1 MKIVTCHGHPL
12 PILQAHAKIGATQQ
26 IYCIITN
33 ISRRITKMMML
44 LQDIYIYVDVY
55 DSRPIINIFKNI
67 QSDSALEVIDFSIE
81 KKDSSKTKPKPN
93 KDRNPYYGDLHV
105 HTKYSFD
112 AYVFGVTASPDDAY
126 RYAKGEGVKHPLGYE
141 MKLRE
146 PLDFYAVTDH
156 GFYMGMIQAYA
167 DTTTD
172 ISQNEF
178 AEPFH
183 NLNRLDNLTV
193 ESAGER
199 SNIFSSV
206 LGATIIQPYP
216 DWHPKLLKAY
226 LTRNTQGALQSFDYD
241 IHKSAWAD
249 VARSANEHNDPGH
262 FTTFIGYEFTTSTDI
277 EGGNLHRNVIFN
289 SSKASIR
296 PWTRIDSINPED
308 LWTWQDK
315 LRDKGVDTI
324 AIPHNSNGSNGQM
337 FEMESFKGNA
347 LDIEYAKKRMRNEPL
362 VEITQVKG
370 TSDTHPLLSPDD
382 EWADFEIM
390 DVRVGSRPP
399 TYSKPSGSYVR
410 EAYLN
415 GLTLE
420 FTKQGNPYKFGLIG
434 STDTHVVAASLDES
448 NFWSKVGLLDG
459 DPENRGSVPLKEEN
473 VERLDEYMRA
483 FNQPV
488 SRVSLEQGEY
498 ANTGFTQWG
507 ASGLAAAWAEENT
520 RESIFNAFRRK
531 ETFATTGT
539 RIAVRF
545 FGGYNLSS
553 IDLNSESLVS
563 EAYQKGVTMGSD
575 LLHNENKIPEFLVWA
590 QRDKN
595 GAPLQRIQIIKG
607 WIDNNSG
614 RPKEKVFDV
623 ACSDGMQPD
632 PITNRCPDNGA
643 RVNINDCSI
652 STNVGSSELKTVW
665 KDPEFAPDDK
675 TFYYVRVLENPT
687 CRWSTWDAIKAGY
700 KPREGLHETIQ
711 ERAWSS
717 PIWYIPEQS
726 DVEVVPL
733 GGTIQLRNID

>member
-1 MKIVTCHGHPL
+1 MKYFRNLLLSLFGL
-12 PILQAHAKIGATQQ
+12 YILTL
-26 IYCIITN
+26 
-33 ISRRITKMMML
+33 MF
-44 LQDIYIYVDVY
+44 IYIDVY
-55 DSRPIINIFKNI
+55 DSRPLINLFKKF
-67 QSDSALEVIDFSIE
+67 QSDSALEVLDFSVTNNENI
-81 KKDSSKTKPKPN
+81 KPKPKPN
-93 KDRNPYYGDLHV
+93 SNRNPYYGDLHV

-126 RYAKGEGVKHPLGYE
+126 RYAKGDSIKHPLRYE

-167 DTTTD
+167 DTSTD
-172 ISQNEF
+172 ISQNKF

-183 NLNRLDNLTV
+183 NLNDLDNLTA
-193 ESAGER
+193 ESAAVR
-199 SNIFSSV
+199 TNIFSSV

-226 LTRNTQGALQSFDYD
+226 FTRNTQTALRSFDYD

-262 FTTFIGYEFTTSTDI
+262 FTTFIGYEFTTSTNI

-308 LWTWQDK
+308 LWTWQDR
-315 LRDKGVDTI
+315 LREKGVDTI
-324 AIPHNSNGSNGQM
+324 AMPHNSNGSNGQM
-337 FEMESFKGNA
+337 FEMETFKGNA
-347 LDIEYAKKRMRNEPL
+347 IDIEYSKKRMRNEPI

-370 TSDTHPLLSPDD
+370 TSETHPLLSPDD
-382 EWADFEIM
+382 DWADFEIM
-390 DVRVGSRPP
+390 DTRVGSIPP

-415 GLTLE
+415 GLTLD
-420 FTKQGNPYKFGLIG
+420 FTRQGNPYKFGLIG
-434 STDTHVVAASLDES
+434 SSDTHVAASSFDES
-448 NFWSKVGLLDG
+448 NYWSKVGLLDG
-459 DPENRGSVPLKEEN
+459 DPQNRGSIPLAEEN
-473 VERLDEYMRA
+473 VEILEEYTRA
-483 FNQPV
+483 FSQPSSTV
-488 SRVSLEQGEY
+488 NFDQGEY

-507 ASGLAAAWAEENT
+507 ASGLAVAWAEENT

-545 FGGYNLSS
+545 FGGFNLSS
-553 IDLNSESLVS
+553 IDLESESLVND
-563 EAYQKGVTMGSD
+563 AYSKGVTMGSD
-575 LLHNENKIPEFLVWA
+575 LLSIEGETPEFIVWA
-590 QRDKN
+590 QKDKH
-595 GAPLQRIQIIKG
+595 GAPLQRVQIIKG
-607 WIDNNSG
+607 WVDMASG
-614 RPKEKVFDV
+614 RQKEKVFDI
-623 ACSDGMQPD
+623 ACSDNLEPD

-652 STNVGSSELKTVW
+652 TTNIGASELKTIW
-665 KDPEFAPDDK
+665 KDPEFSAEDK
-675 TFYYVRVLENPT
+675 SFYYVRVLENPT
-687 CRWSTWDAIKAGY
+687 CRWSTWDAIKSGY
-700 KPREGLHETIQ
+700 KPREDLHETIQ
-711 ERAWSS
+711 ERAWTS
-717 PIWYIPEQS
+717 PIWYIPVDS
-726 DVEVVPL
+726 NVEVIPL

>member
-1 MKIVTCHGHPL
+1 MKYLRNATLVI
-12 PILQAHAKIGATQQ
+12 IGLYVLT
-26 IYCIITN
+26 
-33 ISRRITKMMML
+33 L
-44 LQDIYIYVDVY
+44 GLVYVDVY
-55 DSRPIINIFKNI
+55 DSRPIISLFKNI
-67 QSDSALEVIDFSIE
+67 QSDSALEVVDFSVE

-347 LDIEYAKKRMRNEPL
+347 LDIEYANKRMRNEPL

-563 EAYQKGVTMGSD
+563 EAYEKGVTMGSD

>member
-1 MKIVTCHGHPL
+1 MKYLRNLIILIVGL
-12 PILQAHAKIGATQQ
+12 YILTLG
-26 IYCIITN
+26 
-33 ISRRITKMMML
+33 L
-44 LQDIYIYVDVY
+44 VYVDVY
-55 DSRPIINIFKNI
+55 DSRPLISLFKKM
-67 QSDSALEVIDFSIE
+67 QSDSALEVVDFSV
-81 KKDSSKTKPKPN
+81 DSTKNSNSRPIPN

-126 RYAKGEGVKHPLGYE
+126 RYAKGAAVKHPLGYE

-167 DTTTD
+167 DTSTD
-172 ISQNEF
+172 ISQNDF

-206 LGATIIQPYP
+206 LGATIIKPYP
-216 DWHPKLLKAY
+216 DWHPNLLKAY
-226 LTRNTQGALQSFDYD
+226 FSRNTQGALRSFDYD

-249 VARSANEHNDPGH
+249 VARSANEHNDPGN

-277 EGGNLHRNVIFN
+277 EGGNLHRNVIFE

-308 LWTWQDK
+308 LWTWQDR
-315 LRDKGVDTI
+315 LREKGVDTI
-324 AIPHNSNGSNGQM
+324 SMPHNSNGSNGQM

-347 LDIEYAKKRMRNEPL
+347 LDVEYAEKRMRNEPL

-370 TSDTHPLLSPDD
+370 TSETHPLLSPDD

-434 STDTHVVAASLDES
+434 SSDTHVVASSLDES
-448 NFWSKVGLLDG
+448 NYWSKVGLLDG

-473 VERLDEYMRA
+473 VARLEEYMRA
-483 FNQPV
+483 FNQPISTV
-488 SRVSLEQGEY
+488 TLEQGEY

-520 RESIFNAFRRK
+520 RESLFAAFRRK
-531 ETFATTGT
+531 ETFATTGP
-539 RIAVRF
+539 RISVRF
-545 FGGYNLSS
+545 FGGYDLSS

-563 EAYQKGVTMGSD
+563 EAYSKGVTMGAD
-575 LLHNENKIPEFLVWA
+575 LLNNDDQIPEFIVWA
-590 QRDKN
+590 LRDMN
-595 GAPLQRIQIIKG
+595 SAPLQRIQIIKG
-607 WIDNNSG
+607 WIDMNSG

-623 ACSDGMQPD
+623 ACSDGLEPD

-652 STNVGSSELKTVW
+652 TSNVGSSELKTVW
-665 KDPEFAPDDK
+665 KDPEFKVDDK
-675 TFYYVRVLENPT
+675 AFYYVRVLENPT
-687 CRWSTWDAIKAGY
+687 CRWSTWDAIKSGF

-717 PIWYIPEQS
+717 PIWYIPKQS
-726 DVEVVPL
+726 EVEVIPL

>member
-1 MKIVTCHGHPL
+1 MKHL
-12 PILQAHAKIGATQQ
+12 RNAILVIIGLYVL
-26 IYCIITN
+26 I
-33 ISRRITKMMML
+33 L
-44 LQDIYIYVDVY
+44 GLVYVDVY
-55 DSRPIINIFKNI
+55 DSRPIISLFKNI
-67 QSDSALEVIDFSIE
+67 QSDSSLEVVDFSVE

-206 LGATIIQPYP
+206 LGAAIIQPYP
-216 DWHPKLLKAY
+216 DWHPKLLRAY

-347 LDIEYAKKRMRNEPL
+347 LDIEYANKRMRNEPL

-473 VERLDEYMRA
+473 IERLDEYMRA

-553 IDLNSESLVS
+553 IDLNSQSLVS

-623 ACSDGMQPD
+623 VCSDGMQPD

>member
-1 MKIVTCHGHPL
+1 MKHL
-12 PILQAHAKIGATQQ
+12 RNAILVIIGLYVLT
-26 IYCIITN
+26 
-33 ISRRITKMMML
+33 L
-44 LQDIYIYVDVY
+44 GLVYVDVY
-55 DSRPIINIFKNI
+55 DSRPIISLFKNI
-67 QSDSALEVIDFSIE
+67 QSDSALEVVDFSVE

-347 LDIEYAKKRMRNEPL
+347 LDIEYANKRMRNEPL

-652 STNVGSSELKTVW
+652 TTNVGSSELKTVW

>member
-1 MKIVTCHGHPL
+1 MKYLRNLIILIVGL
-12 PILQAHAKIGATQQ
+12 YILTLG
-26 IYCIITN
+26 
-33 ISRRITKMMML
+33 L
-44 LQDIYIYVDVY
+44 VYVDVY
-55 DSRPIINIFKNI
+55 DSRPLISLFKKM
-67 QSDSALEVIDFSIE
+67 QSDSALEVVDFSV
-81 KKDSSKTKPKPN
+81 DSSKNSNSRPLPN

-126 RYAKGEGVKHPLGYE
+126 RYAKGAAVKHPLGYE
-141 MKLRE
+141 MKLQE

-167 DTTTD
+167 DTSTD
-172 ISQNEF
+172 ISQNDF

-206 LGATIIQPYP
+206 LGATIIKPYP
-216 DWHPKLLKAY
+216 DWHPNLLKAY
-226 LTRNTQGALQSFDYD
+226 FSRNTQGALRSFDYD

-249 VARSANEHNDPGH
+249 VARSANEHNDPGN

-277 EGGNLHRNVIFN
+277 EGGNLHRNVIFE

-308 LWTWQDK
+308 LWTWQDR
-315 LRDKGVDTI
+315 LREKGVDTI
-324 AIPHNSNGSNGQM
+324 SMPHNSNGSNGQM

-347 LDIEYAKKRMRNEPL
+347 LDVEYAEKRMRNEPL

-370 TSDTHPLLSPDD
+370 TSETHPLLSPDD

-434 STDTHVVAASLDES
+434 STDTHVVASSLDES
-448 NFWSKVGLLDG
+448 NYWSKVGLLDG

-473 VERLDEYMRA
+473 VARLEEYMRA
-483 FNQPV
+483 FNQPI
-488 SRVSLEQGEY
+488 STVSLEQGEY

-520 RESIFNAFRRK
+520 RESLFAAFRRK
-531 ETFATTGT
+531 ETFATTGP
-539 RIAVRF
+539 RISVRF

-553 IDLNSESLVS
+553 IDLNSESLV
-563 EAYQKGVTMGSD
+563 AKLTQK
-575 LLHNENKIPEFLVWA
+575 E
-590 QRDKN
+590 
-595 GAPLQRIQIIKG
+595 
-607 WIDNNSG
+607 
-614 RPKEKVFDV
+614 
-623 ACSDGMQPD
+623 
-632 PITNRCPDNGA
+632 
-643 RVNINDCSI
+643 
-652 STNVGSSELKTVW
+652 
-665 KDPEFAPDDK
+665 
-675 TFYYVRVLENPT
+675 
-687 CRWSTWDAIKAGY
+687 
-700 KPREGLHETIQ
+700 
-711 ERAWSS
+711 
-717 PIWYIPEQS
+717 
-726 DVEVVPL
+726 
-733 GGTIQLRNID
+733 

>member
-1 MKIVTCHGHPL
+1 MKYLRNLIILIVGLYFLTLGL
-12 PILQAHAKIGATQQ
+12 V
-26 IYCIITN
+26 
-33 ISRRITKMMML
+33 
-44 LQDIYIYVDVY
+44 YVDVY
-55 DSRPIINIFKNI
+55 DSRPLISLFKKM
-67 QSDSALEVIDFSIE
+67 QSDSALEVVDFSV
-81 KKDSSKTKPKPN
+81 DSTKNSNSRPMPN

-126 RYAKGEGVKHPLGYE
+126 RYAKGAAVKHPLGYE

-167 DTTTD
+167 DTSTD
-172 ISQNEF
+172 ISQNDF

-206 LGATIIQPYP
+206 LGATIIKPYP
-216 DWHPKLLKAY
+216 DWHPNLLKAY
-226 LTRNTQGALQSFDYD
+226 FSRNTQGALRSFDYD

-249 VARSANEHNDPGH
+249 VARSANEHNDPGN

-277 EGGNLHRNVIFN
+277 EGGNLHRNVIFE

-308 LWTWQDK
+308 LWTWQDR
-315 LRDKGVDTI
+315 LREKGVDTI
-324 AIPHNSNGSNGQM
+324 SMPHNSNGSNGQM

-347 LDIEYAKKRMRNEPL
+347 LDVEYAEKRMRNEPL

-370 TSDTHPLLSPDD
+370 TSETHPLLSPDD

-434 STDTHVVAASLDES
+434 SSDTHVVASSLDES
-448 NFWSKVGLLDG
+448 NYWSKVGLLDG

-473 VERLDEYMRA
+473 VARLEEYMRA
-483 FNQPV
+483 FNQPISTV
-488 SRVSLEQGEY
+488 TLEQGEY

-520 RESIFNAFRRK
+520 RESLFAAFRRK
-531 ETFATTGT
+531 ETFATTGP
-539 RIAVRF
+539 RISVRF

-563 EAYQKGVTMGSD
+563 EAYSKGVTMGAD
-575 LLHNENKIPEFLVWA
+575 LLNNDDQIPEFIVWA
-590 QRDKN
+590 LRDMN
-595 GAPLQRIQIIKG
+595 SAPLQRIQIIKG
-607 WIDNNSG
+607 WIDMNSG

-623 ACSDGMQPD
+623 VCSDGLEPD

-652 STNVGSSELKTVW
+652 TSNVGSSELKTVW
-665 KDPEFAPDDK
+665 KDPEFKVDDK
-675 TFYYVRVLENPT
+675 AFYYVRVLENPT
-687 CRWSTWDAIKAGY
+687 CRWSTWDAIKSGF

-717 PIWYIPEQS
+717 PIWYIPKQS
-726 DVEVVPL
+726 EVEVIPL

>member
-1 MKIVTCHGHPL
+1 
-12 PILQAHAKIGATQQ
+12 
-26 IYCIITN
+26 
-33 ISRRITKMMML
+33 
-44 LQDIYIYVDVY
+44 VDVY
-55 DSRPIINIFKNI
+55 DSRPIISLFKNI
-67 QSDSALEVIDFSIE
+67 QSDSSLEVVDFSVE

-167 DTTTD
+167 DTSTD

-347 LDIEYAKKRMRNEPL
+347 LDIEYANKRMRNEPL

-434 STDTHVVAASLDES
+434 SSDTHVVAASLDES

-623 ACSDGMQPD
+623 VCSDGMQPD

-717 PIWYIPEQS
+717 PIWYIPEKS

>member
-1 MKIVTCHGHPL
+1 MKYLRNLIILIVGL
-12 PILQAHAKIGATQQ
+12 YILTLG
-26 IYCIITN
+26 
-33 ISRRITKMMML
+33 L
-44 LQDIYIYVDVY
+44 VYVDVY
-55 DSRPIINIFKNI
+55 DSRPLISLFKKM
-67 QSDSALEVIDFSIE
+67 QSDSALEVVDFSV
-81 KKDSSKTKPKPN
+81 DSTKNSNSRPMPN

-126 RYAKGEGVKHPLGYE
+126 RYAKGAAVKHPLGYE

-167 DTTTD
+167 DTSTD
-172 ISQNEF
+172 ISQNDF

-206 LGATIIQPYP
+206 LGATIIKPYP
-216 DWHPKLLKAY
+216 DWHPNLLKAY
-226 LTRNTQGALQSFDYD
+226 FSRNTQGALRSFDYD

-249 VARSANEHNDPGH
+249 VARSANEHNDPGN

-277 EGGNLHRNVIFN
+277 EGGNLHRNVIFE

-308 LWTWQDK
+308 LWTWQDR
-315 LRDKGVDTI
+315 LREKGVDTI
-324 AIPHNSNGSNGQM
+324 SMPHNSNGSNGQM

-347 LDIEYAKKRMRNEPL
+347 LDVVYAEKRMRNEPL

-370 TSDTHPLLSPDD
+370 TSETHPLLSPDD

-434 STDTHVVAASLDES
+434 SSDTHVVASSLDES
-448 NFWSKVGLLDG
+448 NYWSKVGLLDG

-473 VERLDEYMRA
+473 VARLEEYMRA
-483 FNQPV
+483 FNQPISTV
-488 SRVSLEQGEY
+488 TLEQGEY

-520 RESIFNAFRRK
+520 RESLFAAFRRK
-531 ETFATTGT
+531 ETFATTGP
-539 RIAVRF
+539 RISVRF

-563 EAYQKGVTMGSD
+563 EAYSKGVTMGAD
-575 LLHNENKIPEFLVWA
+575 LLNNDDQIPEFIVWA
-590 QRDKN
+590 LRDMN
-595 GAPLQRIQIIKG
+595 SAPLQRIQIIKG
-607 WIDNNSG
+607 WIDMNSG

-623 ACSDGMQPD
+623 ACSDGLEPD

-643 RVNINDCSI
+643 RVNINNCSI
-652 STNVGSSELKTVW
+652 TSNVGSSELKTVW
-665 KDPEFAPDDK
+665 KDPEFKVDDK
-675 TFYYVRVLENPT
+675 AFYYVRVLENPT
-687 CRWSTWDAIKAGY
+687 CRWSTWDAIKSGF

-717 PIWYIPEQS
+717 PIWYIPKQS
-726 DVEVVPL
+726 EVEVIPL

>member
-1 MKIVTCHGHPL
+1 MKHL
-12 PILQAHAKIGATQQ
+12 RNAILVIIGLYVLT
-26 IYCIITN
+26 
-33 ISRRITKMMML
+33 L
-44 LQDIYIYVDVY
+44 GLVYVDVY
-55 DSRPIINIFKNI
+55 DSRPIISLFKNI
-67 QSDSALEVIDFSIE
+67 QSDSALEVVDFSVE

-167 DTTTD
+167 DTSTD

-226 LTRNTQGALQSFDYD
+226 LTRNTQSALQSFDYD

-249 VARSANEHNDPGH
+249 VARSANEHNDPGY

-498 ANTGFTQWG
+498 ANTGFTQWS

>member
-1 MKIVTCHGHPL
+1 MKYLRNLIVLIIGL
-12 PILQAHAKIGATQQ
+12 YILTLG
-26 IYCIITN
+26 
-33 ISRRITKMMML
+33 L
-44 LQDIYIYVDVY
+44 VYVDVY
-55 DSRPIINIFKNI
+55 DSRPLISLFKKM
-67 QSDSALEVIDFSIE
+67 QSDSALEVVDFSV
-81 KKDSSKTKPKPN
+81 DSTKNSNSRPMPN

-126 RYAKGEGVKHPLGYE
+126 RYAKGAAVKHPLGYE

-167 DTTTD
+167 DTSTD
-172 ISQNEF
+172 ISQNDF

-206 LGATIIQPYP
+206 LGATIIKPYP
-216 DWHPKLLKAY
+216 DWHPNLLKAY
-226 LTRNTQGALQSFDYD
+226 FSRNTQGALRSFDYD

-249 VARSANEHNDPGH
+249 VARSANEHNDPGN

-277 EGGNLHRNVIFN
+277 EGGNLHRNVIFE

-308 LWTWQDK
+308 LWTWQDR
-315 LRDKGVDTI
+315 LREKGVDTI
-324 AIPHNSNGSNGQM
+324 SMPHNSNGSNGQM

-347 LDIEYAKKRMRNEPL
+347 LDVEYAEKRMRNEPL

-370 TSDTHPLLSPDD
+370 TSETHPLLSPDD

-434 STDTHVVAASLDES
+434 SSDTHVVASSLDES
-448 NFWSKVGLLDG
+448 NYWSKVGLLDG

-473 VERLDEYMRA
+473 VARLEEYMRA
-483 FNQPV
+483 FNQPI
-488 SRVSLEQGEY
+488 STVSLEQGEY

-520 RESIFNAFRRK
+520 RESLFAAFRRK
-531 ETFATTGT
+531 ETFATTGP
-539 RIAVRF
+539 RISVRF

-563 EAYQKGVTMGSD
+563 EAYSKGVTMGAD
-575 LLHNENKIPEFLVWA
+575 LLNNDDQIPEFIVWA
-590 QRDKN
+590 LRDMN
-595 GAPLQRIQIIKG
+595 SAPLQRIQIIKG
-607 WIDNNSG
+607 WIDMNSG

-623 ACSDGMQPD
+623 ACSDGLEPD

-652 STNVGSSELKTVW
+652 TSNVGSSELKTVW
-665 KDPEFAPDDK
+665 KDPEFKVDDK
-675 TFYYVRVLENPT
+675 AFYYVRVLENPT
-687 CRWSTWDAIKAGY
+687 CRWSTWDAIKSGF

-717 PIWYIPEQS
+717 PIWYIPKQS
-726 DVEVVPL
+726 EVEVIPL

>member
-1 MKIVTCHGHPL
+1 MKHLRNG
-12 PILQAHAKIGATQQ
+12 ILVIIGLYVL
-26 IYCIITN
+26 I
-33 ISRRITKMMML
+33 L
-44 LQDIYIYVDVY
+44 GLVYVDVY
-55 DSRPIINIFKNI
+55 DSRPIISLFKNI
-67 QSDSALEVIDFSIE
+67 QSDSSLEVVDFSVE

-206 LGATIIQPYP
+206 LGAAIIQPYP
-216 DWHPKLLKAY
+216 DWHPKLLRAY

-249 VARSANEHNDPGH
+249 VVRSANEHNDPGH

-347 LDIEYAKKRMRNEPL
+347 LDVEYANKRMRNEPL

-434 STDTHVVAASLDES
+434 SSDTHVVAASLDES

-473 VERLDEYMRA
+473 IERLDEYMRA

-623 ACSDGMQPD
+623 VCSDGMQPD

>member
-1 MKIVTCHGHPL
+1 MKYLRNLIILIVGL
-12 PILQAHAKIGATQQ
+12 YILTLG
-26 IYCIITN
+26 
-33 ISRRITKMMML
+33 L
-44 LQDIYIYVDVY
+44 VYVDVY
-55 DSRPIINIFKNI
+55 DSRPLISLFKKM
-67 QSDSALEVIDFSIE
+67 QSDSALEVVDFSV
-81 KKDSSKTKPKPN
+81 DSTKNSNSRPMPN

-126 RYAKGEGVKHPLGYE
+126 RYAKGAAVKHPLGYE

-167 DTTTD
+167 DTSTD
-172 ISQNEF
+172 ISQNDF

-206 LGATIIQPYP
+206 LGATIIKPYP
-216 DWHPKLLKAY
+216 DWHPNLLKAY
-226 LTRNTQGALQSFDYD
+226 FSRNTQGALRSFDYD

-249 VARSANEHNDPGH
+249 VARSANEHNDPGN

-277 EGGNLHRNVIFN
+277 EGGNLHRNVIFE

-308 LWTWQDK
+308 LWTWQDR
-315 LRDKGVDTI
+315 LREKGVDTI
-324 AIPHNSNGSNGQM
+324 SMPHNSNGSNGQM

-347 LDIEYAKKRMRNEPL
+347 LDVEYAEKRMRNEPL

-370 TSDTHPLLSPDD
+370 TSETHPLLSPDD

-434 STDTHVVAASLDES
+434 SSDTHVVASSLDES
-448 NFWSKVGLLDG
+448 NYWSKVGLLDG

-473 VERLDEYMRA
+473 VARLEEYMRA
-483 FNQPV
+483 FNQPISTV
-488 SRVSLEQGEY
+488 TLEQGEY

-520 RESIFNAFRRK
+520 RESLFAAFRRK
-531 ETFATTGT
+531 ETFATTGP
-539 RIAVRF
+539 RISVRF
-545 FGGYNLSS
+545 FGGYDLSS

-563 EAYQKGVTMGSD
+563 EAYSKGVTMGAD
-575 LLHNENKIPEFLVWA
+575 LLNNDDQIPEFIVWA
-590 QRDKN
+590 LRDMN
-595 GAPLQRIQIIKG
+595 SAPLQRIQIIKG
-607 WIDNNSG
+607 WIDMNSG

-623 ACSDGMQPD
+623 ACSDGLEPD

-652 STNVGSSELKTVW
+652 TSNVGSSELKTVW
-665 KDPEFAPDDK
+665 KDPEFKVDDK
-675 TFYYVRVLENPT
+675 AFYYVRVLENPT
-687 CRWSTWDAIKAGY
+687 CRWSTWDAIKSGF

-717 PIWYIPEQS
+717 PIWYIPKQS
-726 DVEVVPL
+726 EVEVIPL

>member
-1 MKIVTCHGHPL
+1 MKYLRNLIILIVGL
-12 PILQAHAKIGATQQ
+12 YILTLG
-26 IYCIITN
+26 
-33 ISRRITKMMML
+33 L
-44 LQDIYIYVDVY
+44 VYVDVY
-55 DSRPIINIFKNI
+55 DSRPLISLFKKM
-67 QSDSALEVIDFSIE
+67 QSDSALEVVDFSV
-81 KKDSSKTKPKPN
+81 DSTKNSNSRPMPN

-126 RYAKGEGVKHPLGYE
+126 RYAKGAAVKHPLGYE

-167 DTTTD
+167 DTSTD
-172 ISQNEF
+172 ISQNDF

-206 LGATIIQPYP
+206 LGATIIKPYP
-216 DWHPKLLKAY
+216 DWHPNLLKAY
-226 LTRNTQGALQSFDYD
+226 FSRNTQGALRSFDYD

-249 VARSANEHNDPGH
+249 VARSANEHNDPGN
-262 FTTFIGYEFTTSTDI
+262 FTTFIGYEFTPSTDI
-277 EGGNLHRNVIFN
+277 EGGNLHRNVIFE

-308 LWTWQDK
+308 LWTWQDR
-315 LRDKGVDTI
+315 LREKGVDTI
-324 AIPHNSNGSNGQM
+324 SMPHNSNGSNGQM

-347 LDIEYAKKRMRNEPL
+347 LDVEYAEKRMRNEPL

-370 TSDTHPLLSPDD
+370 TSETHPLLSPDD

-434 STDTHVVAASLDES
+434 STDTHVVASSLDES
-448 NFWSKVGLLDG
+448 NYWSKVGLLDG

-473 VERLDEYMRA
+473 VARLEEYMRA
-483 FNQPV
+483 FNQPI
-488 SRVSLEQGEY
+488 STVSLEQGEY

-520 RESIFNAFRRK
+520 RESLFAAFRRK
-531 ETFATTGT
+531 ETFATTGP
-539 RIAVRF
+539 RLSVRF

-553 IDLNSESLVS
+553 IDLNSESLVN
-563 EAYQKGVTMGSD
+563 EAYSKGVTMGAD
-575 LLHNENKIPEFLVWA
+575 LLNNDDQIPEFIVWA
-590 QRDKN
+590 LRDMN
-595 GAPLQRIQIIKG
+595 SAPLQRIQIIKG
-607 WIDNNSG
+607 WIDMNSG

-623 ACSDGMQPD
+623 ACSDGLEPD

-652 STNVGSSELKTVW
+652 SSNVGSSELKTVW
-665 KDPEFAPDDK
+665 KDPEFKVDDK
-675 TFYYVRVLENPT
+675 AFYYVRVLENPT
-687 CRWSTWDAIKAGY
+687 CRWSTWDAIKSGF

-717 PIWYIPEQS
+717 PIWYIPKQS
-726 DVEVVPL
+726 EVEVIPL

>member
-1 MKIVTCHGHPL
+1 MKYLRNLIILIVGL
-12 PILQAHAKIGATQQ
+12 YILTLG
-26 IYCIITN
+26 
-33 ISRRITKMMML
+33 L
-44 LQDIYIYVDVY
+44 VYVDVY
-55 DSRPIINIFKNI
+55 DSRPLISLFKKM
-67 QSDSALEVIDFSIE
+67 QSDSALEVVDFSV
-81 KKDSSKTKPKPN
+81 DSTKNSNSRPIPN

-126 RYAKGEGVKHPLGYE
+126 RYAKGAAVKHPLGYE

-167 DTTTD
+167 DTSTD
-172 ISQNEF
+172 ISQNDF

-206 LGATIIQPYP
+206 LGATIIKPYP
-216 DWHPKLLKAY
+216 DWHPNLLKAY
-226 LTRNTQGALQSFDYD
+226 FSRNTQGALRSFDYD

-249 VARSANEHNDPGH
+249 VARSANEHNDPGN

-277 EGGNLHRNVIFN
+277 EGGNLHRNVIFE

-308 LWTWQDK
+308 LWTWQDR
-315 LRDKGVDTI
+315 LREKGVDTI
-324 AIPHNSNGSNGQM
+324 SMPHNSNGSNGQM

-347 LDIEYAKKRMRNEPL
+347 LDVEYAEKRMRNEPL

-370 TSDTHPLLSPDD
+370 TSETHPLLSPDD

-434 STDTHVVAASLDES
+434 SSDTHVVASSLDES
-448 NFWSKVGLLDG
+448 NYWSKVGLLDG

-473 VERLDEYMRA
+473 VARLEEYMRA
-483 FNQPV
+483 FNQPISTV
-488 SRVSLEQGEY
+488 TLEQGEY

-520 RESIFNAFRRK
+520 RESLFAAFRRK
-531 ETFATTGT
+531 ETFATTGP
-539 RIAVRF
+539 RISVRF

-563 EAYQKGVTMGSD
+563 EAYSKGVTMGAD
-575 LLHNENKIPEFLVWA
+575 LLNNDDQIPEFIVWA
-590 QRDKN
+590 LRDMN
-595 GAPLQRIQIIKG
+595 SAPLQRIQIIKG
-607 WIDNNSG
+607 WIDMNSG

-623 ACSDGMQPD
+623 ACSDGLEPD

-652 STNVGSSELKTVW
+652 TSNVGSSELKTIW
-665 KDPEFAPDDK
+665 KDPEFKVDDK
-675 TFYYVRVLENPT
+675 AFYYVRVLENPT
-687 CRWSTWDAIKAGY
+687 CRWSTWDAIKSGF

-717 PIWYIPEQS
+717 PIWYIPKQS
-726 DVEVVPL
+726 EVEVIPL

>member
-1 MKIVTCHGHPL
+1 MKYLRNLIILIVGL
-12 PILQAHAKIGATQQ
+12 YILTLG
-26 IYCIITN
+26 
-33 ISRRITKMMML
+33 L
-44 LQDIYIYVDVY
+44 VYVDVY
-55 DSRPIINIFKNI
+55 DSRPLISLFKKM
-67 QSDSALEVIDFSIE
+67 QSDSALEVVDFSV
-81 KKDSSKTKPKPN
+81 DSTKNSNSRPMPN

-126 RYAKGEGVKHPLGYE
+126 RYAKGAAVKHPLGYE

-167 DTTTD
+167 DTSTD
-172 ISQNEF
+172 ISQNDF

-206 LGATIIQPYP
+206 LGATIIKPYP
-216 DWHPKLLKAY
+216 DWHPNLLKAY
-226 LTRNTQGALQSFDYD
+226 FSRNTQGALRSFDYD

-249 VARSANEHNDPGH
+249 VARSANEHNDPGN

-277 EGGNLHRNVIFN
+277 EGGNLHRNVIFE

-308 LWTWQDK
+308 LWTWQDR
-315 LRDKGVDTI
+315 LREKGVDTI
-324 AIPHNSNGSNGQM
+324 SKPHNSNGSNGQM

-347 LDIEYAKKRMRNEPL
+347 LDVEYAEKRMRNEPL

-370 TSDTHPLLSPDD
+370 TSETHPLLSPDD

-434 STDTHVVAASLDES
+434 SSDTHVVASSLDES
-448 NFWSKVGLLDG
+448 NYWSKVGLLDG

-473 VERLDEYMRA
+473 VARLEEYMRA
-483 FNQPV
+483 FNQPISTV
-488 SRVSLEQGEY
+488 TLEQGEY

-520 RESIFNAFRRK
+520 RESLFAAFRRK
-531 ETFATTGT
+531 ETFATTGP
-539 RIAVRF
+539 RISVRF

-563 EAYQKGVTMGSD
+563 EAYSKGVTMGAD
-575 LLHNENKIPEFLVWA
+575 LLNNDDQIPEFIVWA
-590 QRDKN
+590 LRDMN
-595 GAPLQRIQIIKG
+595 SAPLQRIQIIKG
-607 WIDNNSG
+607 WIDMNSG
-614 RPKEKVFDV
+614 RPKEKVFDI
-623 ACSDGMQPD
+623 ACSDGLEPD

-652 STNVGSSELKTVW
+652 TSNVGSSELKTVW
-665 KDPEFAPDDK
+665 KDPEFKVDDK
-675 TFYYVRVLENPT
+675 AFYYVRVLENPT
-687 CRWSTWDAIKAGY
+687 CRWSTWDAIKSGF

-717 PIWYIPEQS
+717 PIWYIPKQS
-726 DVEVVPL
+726 EVEVIPL

>member
-1 MKIVTCHGHPL
+1 MKHL
-12 PILQAHAKIGATQQ
+12 RNAILVIIG
-26 IYCIITN
+26 IYVLT
-33 ISRRITKMMML
+33 L
-44 LQDIYIYVDVY
+44 GLVYVDVY
-55 DSRPIINIFKNI
+55 DSRPIISLFKNI
-67 QSDSALEVIDFSIE
+67 QSDSALEVVDFSVE

-167 DTTTD
+167 DTSTD

>member
-1 MKIVTCHGHPL
+1 MKHL
-12 PILQAHAKIGATQQ
+12 RNAILVIIGLYVLT
-26 IYCIITN
+26 
-33 ISRRITKMMML
+33 L
-44 LQDIYIYVDVY
+44 GLVYVDVY
-55 DSRPIINIFKNI
+55 DSRPIISLFKNI
-67 QSDSALEVIDFSIE
+67 QSDSALEVVDFSLE

-178 AEPFH
+178 AQPFH

-347 LDIEYAKKRMRNEPL
+347 LDIEYANKRMRNEPL

-473 VERLDEYMRA
+473 IERLDEYMRA

-553 IDLNSESLVS
+553 IDLNSQSLVS
-563 EAYQKGVTMGSD
+563 EAYEKGVTMGSD

-652 STNVGSSELKTVW
+652 TTNVGSSELKTVW

>member
-1 MKIVTCHGHPL
+1 MKYLRNLIILIVGL
-12 PILQAHAKIGATQQ
+12 YILTLG
-26 IYCIITN
+26 
-33 ISRRITKMMML
+33 L
-44 LQDIYIYVDVY
+44 VYVDVY
-55 DSRPIINIFKNI
+55 DSRPLISLFKKM
-67 QSDSALEVIDFSIE
+67 QSDSALEVVDFSV
-81 KKDSSKTKPKPN
+81 DSSKNSNSRPMPN

-126 RYAKGEGVKHPLGYE
+126 RYAKGAAVKHPLGYE

-167 DTTTD
+167 DTSTD
-172 ISQNEF
+172 ISQNDF

-206 LGATIIQPYP
+206 LGATIIKPYP
-216 DWHPKLLKAY
+216 DWHPNLLKAY
-226 LTRNTQGALQSFDYD
+226 FSRNTQGALRSFDYD

-249 VARSANEHNDPGH
+249 VARSANEHNDPGN

-277 EGGNLHRNVIFN
+277 EGGNLHRNVIFE

-308 LWTWQDK
+308 LWTWQDR
-315 LRDKGVDTI
+315 LREKGVDTI
-324 AIPHNSNGSNGQM
+324 SMPHNSNGSNGQM

-347 LDIEYAKKRMRNEPL
+347 LDVEYAEKRMRNEPL

-370 TSDTHPLLSPDD
+370 TSETHPLLSPDD

-434 STDTHVVAASLDES
+434 SSDTHVVASSLDES
-448 NFWSKVGLLDG
+448 NYWSKVGLLDG

-473 VERLDEYMRA
+473 VARLEEYMRA
-483 FNQPV
+483 FNQPISTV
-488 SRVSLEQGEY
+488 TLEQGEY

-520 RESIFNAFRRK
+520 RESLFAAFRRK
-531 ETFATTGT
+531 ETFATTGP
-539 RIAVRF
+539 RISVRF

-563 EAYQKGVTMGSD
+563 EAYSKGVTMGAD
-575 LLHNENKIPEFLVWA
+575 LLNNDDQIPEFIVWA
-590 QRDKN
+590 LRDMN
-595 GAPLQRIQIIKG
+595 SAPLQRIQIIKG
-607 WIDNNSG
+607 WIDMNSG
-614 RPKEKVFDV
+614 RPKEKVFDI
-623 ACSDGMQPD
+623 ACSDGLEPD

-652 STNVGSSELKTVW
+652 TSNVGSSELKTVW
-665 KDPEFAPDDK
+665 KDPEFKVDDK
-675 TFYYVRVLENPT
+675 AFYYVRVLENPT
-687 CRWSTWDAIKAGY
+687 CRWSTWDAIKSGF

-717 PIWYIPEQS
+717 PIWYIPKQS
-726 DVEVVPL
+726 EVEVIPL

>member
-1 MKIVTCHGHPL
+1 MKHLRNALLLIVGL
-12 PILQAHAKIGATQQ
+12 YILTLG
-26 IYCIITN
+26 
-33 ISRRITKMMML
+33 L
-44 LQDIYIYVDVY
+44 VYVDVY
-55 DSRPIINIFKNI
+55 DSRPIVNLFKNL
-67 QSDSALEVIDFSIE
+67 QSDSALKVVDFSVDD
-81 KKDSSKTKPKPN
+81 KNNQKAKPAPN
-93 KDRNPYYGDLHV
+93 KDRNAYYGDLHV

-126 RYAKGEGVKHPLGYE
+126 MYAKGEGIKHPLGYE

-146 PLDFYAVTDH
+146 PLDFYSVTDH

-167 DTTTD
+167 DTSTD
-172 ISQNEF
+172 ISQNDF

-183 NLNRLDNLTV
+183 DLNRLDNLTV
-193 ESAGER
+193 QSAGER

-206 LGATIIQPYP
+206 LGATIIRPYP
-216 DWHPKLLKAY
+216 DWHPKLLRAY
-226 LTRNTQGALQSFDYD
+226 LTRNTQLALKSFDYD

-249 VARSANEHNDPGH
+249 IARSANEHNDPGH

-277 EGGNLHRNVIFN
+277 EGGNLHRNVIFEG
-289 SSKASIR
+289 SKASIR

-315 LRDKGVDTI
+315 LREKGIDTI
-324 AIPHNSNGSNGQM
+324 AMPHNSNGSNGQM

-347 LDIEYAKKRMRNEPL
+347 LNVDYAKKRMRNEPI

-370 TSDTHPLLSPDD
+370 TSETHPLLSPDD
-382 EWADFEIM
+382 DWADFEIM

-434 STDTHVVAASLDES
+434 STDTHTGAGAFDES
-448 NFWSKVGLLDG
+448 NYWSKVGLLDG
-459 DPENRGSVPLKEEN
+459 DPENRGSVPLKQEN

-483 FNQPV
+483 FNQPI
-488 SRVSLEQGEY
+488 STINLDQGEY

-507 ASGLAAAWAEENT
+507 ASGLAVVWAEENT

-545 FGGYNLSS
+545 FGGYDLSS
-553 IDLNSESLVS
+553 IDLNSDSLVNK
-563 EAYQKGVTMGSD
+563 AYEKGVTMGSD
-575 LLHNENKIPEFLVWA
+575 LLFDNSKTPEFIVWA

-595 GAPLQRIQIIKG
+595 GAPLQRLQIIKG
-607 WIDNNSG
+607 WIDVNSG
-614 RPKEKVFDV
+614 RPKEKVFDI
-623 ACSDGMQPD
+623 ACSDGLEPD
-632 PITNRCPDNGA
+632 PVTNRCPDNGA
-643 RVNINDCSI
+643 KVNIKDCSI
-652 STNVGSSELKTVW
+652 TNNVGASELKTIW
-665 KDPEFAPDDK
+665 KDPDFVPEDK
-675 TFYYVRVLENPT
+675 SFYYVRVLENPT
-687 CRWSTWDAIKAGY
+687 CRWSTWDAIKSGY
-700 KPREGLHETIQ
+700 EPREDLHETIQ
-711 ERAWSS
+711 ERAWTS

-726 DVEVVPL
+726 DVEVIPL

>member
-1 MKIVTCHGHPL
+1 MKHL
-12 PILQAHAKIGATQQ
+12 RNAILVIIGLYVLT
-26 IYCIITN
+26 
-33 ISRRITKMMML
+33 L
-44 LQDIYIYVDVY
+44 GLVYVDVY
-55 DSRPIINIFKNI
+55 DSRPIISLFKNI
-67 QSDSALEVIDFSIE
+67 QSDSALEVVDFSVK

-249 VARSANEHNDPGH
+249 VARSANEHNDPGY

-347 LDIEYAKKRMRNEPL
+347 LDIEYANKRMRNEPL

-553 IDLNSESLVS
+553 IDLNSQSLVS
-563 EAYQKGVTMGSD
+563 EAYEKGVTMGSD